1 MLCVAWYVFPFG
13 MRGRNCALTERR
25 GDLSGT
31 DRDGSGREPSP
42 ASAKAASGPERGPAG
57 GIPFKE
63 DPSRS
68 RPRRGAPAGGSAG
81 ESNDAL
87 PKENMRRAARPSL
100 RESSE
105 VTAIGPTFEKAR
117 PGSWADHGRRG
128 YPAAK
133 AGPIRP
139 PLRRGF
145 VAGSRPGGR
154 MAGSGAGLV
163 GEPAGLGAPGLRLA
177 RECAPGARAKPVG
190 RRGRPQRRPASRN
203 EKYPRPSG
211 SC

>member
-1 MLCVAWYVFPFG
+1 

-31 DRDGSGREPSP
+31 DRDGSGRELAP
-42 ASAKAASGPERGPAG
+42 ASARAASGPERGPAG

-100 RESSE
+100 RAIRE

-133 AGPIRP
+133 AGLTRP

-145 VAGSRPGGR
+145 VAGGRPGAPGNRLWGR
-154 MAGSGAGLV
+154 FGGRARGW
-163 GEPAGLGAPGLRLA
+163 GAPGLRLA
-177 RECAPGARAKPVG
+177 RECAPGARAKPLG
-190 RRGRPQRRPASRN
+190 RRGRP
-203 EKYPRPSG
+203 
-211 SC
+211 